1 MGLPAQKVT
10 DLERITQQEL
20 TSGERSSFR
29 FPLHLPV
36 TVLSGGQDYT
46 AETENFS
53 SGGVLLRLSTPMA
66 ANTAIEFLI
75 EVPAGVLG
83 AVTTAA
89 IQGEGRVIRSYTEN
103 GQHYSAIV
111 IHEYRFQ

>member
-1 MGLPAQKVT
+1 MAFPAHEET
-10 DLERITQQEL
+10 DLERITQLEL

-29 FPLHLPV
+29 FPLRLPV
-36 TVLSGGQDYT
+36 IVLAEGQKYT

-53 SGGVLLRLSTPMA
+53 SGGVLLRLSTPLT
-66 ANTAIEFLI
+66 ANTAIAFLI
-75 EVPAGVLG
+75 EVPAGFLG

-103 GQHYSAIV
+103 GRHYSAIV